1 MNRDQSTAV
10 YRDTST
16 AVEPAADE
24 LLLTLETL
32 KDLTISGREAGAVK
46 GGATTSRSQC
56 YCGTM

>member
-10 YRDTST
+10 HSDSST
-16 AVEPAADE
+16 AVESAADE

-32 KDLTISGREAGAVK
+32 KDLTVLGREAGGVK

-56 YCGTM
+56 LCGTM